1 MYSRFT
7 LATLSSSESSNRIL
21 KRAPHIA
28 TKPTTARRRNGN
40 STVATARGIPH
51 SYRRHGEL
59 PGPRGTLALPHAC
72 ATAARGRARRREGR
86 GRGGCEA
93 SDEDAAASLSG
104 SRVRGDREEAE
115 QNWGFRAAA
124 RHAWF
129 CEAACFENCWP
140 LLSVAEAAAKQV
152 SGPELRWV
160 FQTHRELW

>member
-51 SYRRHGEL
+51 SSRRHGEL

-72 ATAARGRARRREGR
+72 ATAPRGRARRREGR

-124 RHAWF
+124 PVWWRGTRDFARRRVSKIVGP
-129 CEAACFENCWP
+129 CSP
-140 LLSVAEAAAKQV
+140 LRRR
-152 SGPELRWV
+152 PRN
-160 FQTHRELW
+160 R